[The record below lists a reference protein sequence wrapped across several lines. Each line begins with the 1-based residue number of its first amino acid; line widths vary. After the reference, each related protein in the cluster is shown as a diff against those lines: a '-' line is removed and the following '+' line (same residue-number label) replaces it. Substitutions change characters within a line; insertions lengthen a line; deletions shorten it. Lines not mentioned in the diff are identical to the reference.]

1 MLLHA
6 CCKHIVMSSPNML
19 ILTAACRLAST
30 AKDTVIAFLA
40 ATLGTVIGT
49 VAAWQ
54 AVGHLLGPDGWKVA
68 AALCGSYVGGSV
80 NFAAV
85 SMALG
90 LPPGPLLAA
99 AMSADMVAMVSPSF
113 PNLCPWNVLVDRH
126 EQTHTKRV
134 YVNLIGVIPIMGV
147 FTASA

>member
-1 MLLHA
+1 
-6 CCKHIVMSSPNML
+6 ML

-30 AKDTVIAFLA
+30 ARDTVVAFLA

-54 AVGHLLGPDGWKVA
+54 AVGYLLGPDGWKVA

-85 SMALG
+85 SAALG

-113 PNLCPWNVLVDRH
+113 PICAPGMCLLIDTSR
-126 EQTHTKRV
+126 QSTRF
-134 YVNLIGVIPIMGV
+134 YVNLIGVIPNMGLY
-147 FTASA
+147 TASA